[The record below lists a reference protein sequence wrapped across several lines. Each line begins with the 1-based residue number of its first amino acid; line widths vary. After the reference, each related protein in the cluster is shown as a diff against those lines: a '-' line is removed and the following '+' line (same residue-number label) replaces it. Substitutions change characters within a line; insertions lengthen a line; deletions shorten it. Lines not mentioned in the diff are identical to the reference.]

1 MPPKGHK
8 LSDETRRKM
17 SEAQRRRHAKH
28 DPPTP
33 TQERTPTH
41 VMGGCLCCPPKPLV
55 LNLDQELHP
64 GFGMVYVKRDGQTI
78 WPWGDEHQH
87 EDITGRK
94 VEEIA
99 RNSSPAVWEIVVDGP
114 LFGCAYRRVDKD
126 VWTMSD
132 KNKGFA

>member
-1 MPPKGHK
+1 MT
-8 LSDETRRKM
+8 E
-17 SEAQRRRHAKH
+17 
-28 DPPTP
+28 
-33 TQERTPTH
+33 ERPPTH

-64 GFGMVYVKRDGQTI
+64 GFGMVYVKRNGQTT

-99 RNSSPAVWEIVVDGP
+99 QNSSPAVWEIVVDGP
-114 LFGCAYRRVDKD
+114 LFGCTYRRVDKG